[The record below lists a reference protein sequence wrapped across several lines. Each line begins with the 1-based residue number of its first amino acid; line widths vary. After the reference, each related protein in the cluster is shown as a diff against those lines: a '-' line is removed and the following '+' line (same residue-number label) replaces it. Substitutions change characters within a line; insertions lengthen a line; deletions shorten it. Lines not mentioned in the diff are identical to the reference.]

1 MDEFE
6 RNSKTVID
14 TLEQRGYSQRTIQN
28 HKKVYQALYN
38 YLDQNQIPYTPSLG
52 NRIISDQKSI
62 LVVKGDPLLAGCI
75 SKLNDVYLHG
85 RIVCAQMSPHKDYTS
100 LTLSAEFEQA
110 VSNFMNFCSDSF
122 SDTQIYNA
130 KRRCSLFLRC
140 MQYWGRETLL
150 DITYDEVYKYHHLEM
165 SHLKQVSR
173 IVEES
178 TLHQFLRFLSTE
190 NGINPGLYMYMYQL
204 ERNIYVSLS
213 KLPPEIQKRVS
224 ALKEDS
230 LAFPPEEFWTA
241 GHELIQLIL
250 KSGYNEDY
258 ANEMEV
264 PIRYLYLFLDI
275 NHLGYL
281 PELADIWFQYVAENN
296 LFHGSTVHS
305 ASRILNLFRD
315 FAETGTPDFAKV
327 YRKGITGIST
337 LPDWC
342 RIPMEGFVQERQ
354 KLKLDPRTVKDDIYF
369 LLRFFAFLIQKG
381 LASFAELTGRTIA
394 EFNLYD
400 LHGTTEGKNSCNCGI
415 RKFLKYLYREGII
428 TDCNLHLALGVAAS
442 PVETIVQIL
451 TDEEIQQARIYISNA
466 RTPVEIRD
474 SAMFLL
480 GVDMGIRGCDIVSL
494 KLTDIDWKR
503 QCIQFQQC
511 KTDTETYN
519 AMPTAVGNAI
529 FRYLRDVRPKG
540 IENEYVFVSLTSPYK
555 RLSRCVCYGMLK
567 RIFPNRKVP
576 GSGFHVTRK
585 TFSTNRLKNG
595 TAPEQ
600 IANALGHSGT
610 GSLTPYLSLDSKH
623 MEECPLSLKSL
634 NLMMKEGF

>member
-6 RNSKTVID
+6 KNSKTVIE
-14 TLEQRGYSQRTIQN
+14 TLEERGYSQRTIQN
-28 HKKVYQALYN
+28 HGKVYQALHG
-38 YLDQNQIPYTPSLG
+38 YLDQNQIPYSPDLG
-52 NRIISDQKSI
+52 GKILTKQKDI
-62 LVVKGDPLLAGCI
+62 LAVKGDYILAGCI

-85 RIVCAQMSPHKDYTS
+85 KITCAQISPHKVYASIHLNT
-100 LTLSAEFEQA
+100 EYEWA
-110 VSNFMNFCSDSF
+110 VSNYMVFCSDSF
-122 SDTQIYNA
+122 SDTHIYNA

-140 MQYWGRETLL
+140 MQYWGKETIL
-150 DITYDEVYKYHHLEM
+150 DITYEEIHRYHYLEL
-165 SHLKQVSR
+165 SHLKKASR

-178 TLHQFLRFLSTE
+178 TLHQFLQFLSTE

-204 ERNIYVSLS
+204 ERDIYVPLCDLS
-213 KLPPEIQKRVS
+213 PDIQERVS
-224 ALKEDS
+224 ALREES
-230 LAFPPEEFWTA
+230 LSFPPNEFWVA

-250 KSGYNEDY
+250 KSGYNEQY
-258 ANEMEV
+258 TKEMEV

-281 PELADIWFQYVAENN
+281 PELADIWFKYVAENN

-327 YRKGITGIST
+327 YRKGIAGISA

-342 RIPMEGFVQERQ
+342 RIPMEGFVQQRHKQ
-354 KLKLDPRTVKDDIYF
+354 KLDPRTVKDDIYF
-369 LLRFFAFLIQKG
+369 LLRFFSFLIKKG
-381 LASFAELTGRTIA
+381 LTSFAELTGKIMA

-400 LHGTTEGKNSCNCGI
+400 LHGTSEGKNSCNCGI
-415 RKFLKYLYREGII
+415 RRFLKYLYREGI
-428 TDCNLHLALGVAAS
+428 TTNGNLHLALGVAAS
-442 PVETIVQIL
+442 PVETIVQVL
-451 TDEEIQQARIYISNA
+451 TDEEIQQAKLYIANA
-466 RTPVEIRD
+466 STPIEIRD
-474 SAMFLL
+474 SAIFLL
-480 GVDMGIRGCDIVSL
+480 GVDMGIRGCDIVAL
-494 KLTDIDWKR
+494 KLANIDWKR

-511 KTDTETYN
+511 KTDNETYN

-540 IENEYVFVSLTSPYK
+540 IENEYVFVSLASPYK
-555 RLSRCVCYGMLK
+555 RLSRHVCYGTLR
-567 RIFPNRKVP
+567 RILPERKVH

-595 TAPEQ
+595 ILPEQ
-600 IANALGHSGT
+600 IANALGHSDT

-623 MEECPLSLKSL
+623 MEECPLSLESL

>member
-6 RNSKTVID
+6 RNSKSVID
-14 TLEQRGYSQRTIQN
+14 ALEQRGYSQPTIQN
-28 HKKVYQALYN
+28 HKKVYQALYS

-52 NRIISDQKSI
+52 ISILSKQKEI
-62 LVVKGDPLLAGCI
+62 LVVKGDYVLAGCI

-85 RIVCAQMSPHKDYTS
+85 KIIRAQMCPRKVYASIP
-100 LTLSAEFEQA
+100 LNAEFERE
-110 VSNFMNFCSDSF
+110 VSSFMVSCSDSF

-130 KRRCSLFLRC
+130 RRRCSLFLRC
-140 MQYWGRETLL
+140 MQYWGKETVL
-150 DITYDEVYKYHHLEM
+150 DITYEEIHKYHLEL
-165 SHLKQVSR
+165 SHLKKASR

-204 ERNIYVSLS
+204 ERDIYVPLS
-213 KLPPEIQKRVS
+213 KLSPEIQERVS
-224 ALKEDS
+224 ALKEES
-230 LAFPPEEFWTA
+230 LSFPPDEFLTA

-250 KSGYNEDY
+250 KSGYNEQY
-258 ANEMEV
+258 AKEMEV

-281 PELADIWFQYVAENN
+281 PELADIWFQYVAESN

-327 YRKGITGIST
+327 YRKGIAGISA

-342 RIPMEGFVQERQ
+342 RIPMEGFVQQRYKQ
-354 KLKLDPRTVKDDIYF
+354 KLDSTTVKNDVFF
-369 LLRFFAFLIQKG
+369 LLRFFAFLMQKG
-381 LASFAELTGRTIA
+381 LTSFTELTGKIMT

-400 LHGTTEGKNSCNCGI
+400 LHGTSVGKNSCNCGI
-415 RKFLKYLYREGII
+415 RRFLKYLYREGII
-428 TDCNLHLALGVAAS
+428 TDGNLHLALGVTAS
-442 PVETIVQIL
+442 PVETIVQVL
-451 TDEEIQQARIYISNA
+451 TDEEIQQAQIYIAKAS
-466 RTPVEIRD
+466 TPIEIRD

-480 GVDMGIRGCDIVSL
+480 GADMGIRGCDIVSL
-494 KLTDIDWKR
+494 KLADIDWKR
-503 QCIQFQQC
+503 QCIQFQQH

-540 IENEYVFVSLTSPYK
+540 IENEYVFVSLASPYK
-555 RLSRCVCYGMLK
+555 RLSRHVCYRALK
-567 RIFPNRKVP
+567 RIFPERKVP

-585 TFSTNRLKNG
+585 TFSTNRLRNG
-595 TAPEQ
+595 IPPEQ
-600 IANALGHSGT
+600 IANALGHSDT
-610 GSLTPYLSLDSKH
+610 GSLTPYLSLDSEH
-623 MEECPLSLKSL
+623 MKECPLSLESL